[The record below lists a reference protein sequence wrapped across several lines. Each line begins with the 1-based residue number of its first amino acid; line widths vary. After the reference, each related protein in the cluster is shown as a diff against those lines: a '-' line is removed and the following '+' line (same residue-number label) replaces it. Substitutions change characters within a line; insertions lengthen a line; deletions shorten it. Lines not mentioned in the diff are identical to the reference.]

1 MTMDSIPNI
10 DTPELR
16 ATATRTDK
24 SVSVAFVGNADSRA
38 MAAID
43 ALLTG
48 LHAEALGSKA
58 REVTIDLRDLEF
70 MNSSCFKAF
79 VTWIGKVQDLPQ
91 AQQYHMVF
99 RSDDSK
105 HWQRRSLGALSC
117 FAVDLIRVEV

>member
-10 DTPELR
+10 DTSDLR
-16 ATATRTDK
+16 TTTTQDDK
-24 SVSVAFVGNADSRA
+24 SVSVAFSGNADSRS
-38 MAAID
+38 MSAID
-43 ALLTG
+43 ALLSG
-48 LHAEALGSKA
+48 LHTVAVGSKM
-58 REVTIDLRDLEF
+58 REVTIDLRELEF

-91 AQQYHMVF
+91 PQQYHMVF

-117 FAVDLIRVEV
+117 FAVDLIRIEA